1 MTEFEKS
8 KLIQAAGDLWPAATH
23 ARFLDAVAD
32 GSLPA
37 EAFQRWLVQDYLF
50 AQGLVSFQ
58 ALMTAKAPRDAHKL
72 LIGGLAALDLELA
85 WFEQHATRLRLDFH
99 SPPHSVCRQYV
110 DFLIAS
116 AYTQPFAVLAAI
128 LFGVEA
134 SYLAA
139 WSALRA
145 EGPYAEFITRW
156 SNPHF
161 GEYVRGLLGLVQ
173 RYPDASQQRAFNEVL
188 WHERDFWQMTW
199 EG

>member
-1 MTEFEKS
+1 MTEFDKS

-23 ARFLDAVAD
+23 ARFLDAVAN

-72 LIGGLAALDLELA
+72 LIGGLTALDLELA
-85 WFEQHATRLRLDFH
+85 WFEQHAAGLRLDVH
-99 SPPHSVCRQYV
+99 SPAHGVCRRYV

-128 LFGVEA
+128 LFGVEVA
-134 SYLAA
+134 YLAA
-139 WSALRA
+139 WSALPP
-145 EGPYAEFITRW
+145 EGRYAEFITRW
-156 SNPHF
+156 SNAQF
-161 GEYVRGLLGLVQ
+161 GEYVRGLLGVAQ
-173 RYPDASQQRAFNEVL
+173 RYSDASQQRAFDEVL
-188 WHERDFWQMTW
+188 RHERDFWQMTW